1 MKDEAIMLEA
11 RDLAKRFTL
20 HMQGGVEIPV
30 FEHASLSV
38 RGGDCLVLSGPS
50 GAGKSTLLRC
60 LYGNY
65 LAQAGSIRVQHRGQ
79 MVELVGTEPRVV
91 LDVRRVTLGYVSQ
104 FLRVIPRVSALD
116 LVMEPLLSR
125 GIATEEARER
135 AQAILARLNIP
146 RTLWQL
152 APSTFS
158 GGEQQRVNIARGL
171 VAGYPVMLLDEPTAS
186 LDAANRKT
194 VIELIHDAL
203 ARGTAVVGIF
213 HDEAVRDAVCTHSYD
228 VTRDRLIA

>member
-1 MKDEAIMLEA
+1 MQAQPIMLQA

-20 HMQGGVEIPV
+20 HMQGGVDIPV
-30 FEHASLSV
+30 FEGAALSV
-38 RGGDCLVLSGPS
+38 RAGDCLVLSGPS

-65 LAQAGSIRVQHRGQ
+65 IAQAGSIRVRHCDE
-79 MVELVGTEPRVV
+79 MVELVGAEPRVI
-91 LDVRRVTLGYVSQ
+91 LNVRRLTLGYVSQ
-104 FLRVIPRVSALD
+104 FLRVIPRVSTLD
-116 LVMEPLLSR
+116 LVMEPLLAR
-125 GIATEEARER
+125 GLTKEEARER
-135 AQAILARLNIP
+135 AEALLARLNIP

-171 VAGYPVMLLDEPTAS
+171 IADYPVMLLDEPTAS
-186 LDAANRKT
+186 LDATNRKT

-228 VTRDRLIA
+228 VTRDRLAA